1 MRMSVMKKIIILLVG
16 IVLITIAFYQYNQKD
31 GLAKNDKVYVE
42 DFKGKNDTNKIQSAI
57 NKAES
62 SKIKTVLLDDK
73 KYKITSPIVVK
84 QGVKLLFGYGT
95 QFVVEGNFK
104 VLELEKNASIEGAYI
119 AIDDPTFNSE
129 VIYLDGKNKYYN
141 NWHKTQVKDI
151 NIINWTETN
160 KGTGISLYSGGQEN
174 EISFINFENIKVVG
188 METGVKLVAKKPQF
202 GHAWINANRFM
213 NFSLEDC
220 VNMIY
225 MDSNVTTP
233 NEISGNQFTNLQIQP
248 SNKTKSIVKVSG
260 QYNEFHG
267 MVWDLQKINYENEL
281 IELTDKSMNTLIK
294 MSSVPEN
301 RILDGGKANIVK

>member
-1 MRMSVMKKIIILLVG
+1 
-16 IVLITIAFYQYNQKD
+16 
-31 GLAKNDKVYVE
+31 
-42 DFKGKNDTNKIQSAI
+42 
-57 NKAES
+57 
-62 SKIKTVLLDDK
+62 SKIKTVFLDDK

-95 QFVVEGNFK
+95 QFVVEGNFR

-141 NWHKTQVKDI
+141 TWHKTRIKDI

-160 KGTGISLYSGGQEN
+160 KGTGISLYSGGKEN

-188 METGVKLVAKKPQF
+188 METGVKLVAKKPQS

-220 VNMIY
+220 VYMIY

-233 NEISGNQFTNLQIQP
+233 NEISGNLFTNLQIQP

-260 QYNEFHG
+260 QHNEFNG
-267 MVWDLQKINYENEL
+267 MVWDLQKINHENEL
-281 IELTDKSMNTLIK
+281 VELTDKSMNTVIE
-294 MSSVPEN
+294 MSSVPAN
-301 RILDGGKANIVK
+301 RILDSGKANIVK

>member
-1 MRMSVMKKIIILLVG
+1 MRMSVIKKIIIILVG

-141 NWHKTQVKDI
+141 TWHKTQVKDI

-260 QYNEFHG
+260 QHNEFHG

>member
-1 MRMSVMKKIIILLVG
+1 MKKVIVLLIG
-16 IVLITIAFYQYNQKD
+16 IVLIIFAFYHYYNKES
-31 GLAKNDKVYVE
+31 LAKNDKLYVE
-42 DFKGKNDTNKIQSAI
+42 DFKGNNDSNKIQSAI

-73 KYKITSPIVVK
+73 KYKITSPIIVK
-84 QGVKLLFGYGT
+84 KGVKLLFGYGT
-95 QFVVEGNFK
+95 QFVVEGNFR

-119 AIDDPTFNSE
+119 AIDDPKFNSE

-141 NWHKTQVKDI
+141 TWHKTQIKDI

-160 KGTGISLYSGGQEN
+160 KGTGISLYSGGKEN

-188 METGVKLVAKKPQF
+188 MEIGIKLVAKKPNS

-225 MDSNVTTP
+225 MDSHVTTP

-248 SNKTKSIVKVSG
+248 SNKTKSIVRVSG
-260 QYNEFHG
+260 QHNEFNG
-267 MVWDLQKINYENEL
+267 MVWDLNKINHENEL
-281 IELTDKSMNTLIK
+281 IELTDKSMDTVINIT
-294 MSSVPEN
+294 SVPTS
-301 RILDGGKANIVK
+301 RVLDSGKANIVK

>member
-62 SKIKTVLLDDK
+62 SKIKTVFLDDK

-95 QFVVEGNFK
+95 QFVVEGNFR

-119 AIDDPTFNSE
+119 AIDDPKFNSE

-141 NWHKTQVKDI
+141 TWHKTKIKDI

-160 KGTGISLYSGGQEN
+160 KGTGISLYSGGKEN

-188 METGVKLVAKKPQF
+188 METGVKLVAKKPQS

-220 VNMIY
+220 VYMIY

-233 NEISGNQFTNLQIQP
+233 NEISGNLFTNLQIQP
-248 SNKTKSIVKVSG
+248 TNKTKSIVKVSG
-260 QYNEFHG
+260 QHNEFNG
-267 MVWDLQKINYENEL
+267 MVWDLQKINHENEL
-281 IELTDKSMNTLIK
+281 VELTDKSMNTVIE

>member
-1 MRMSVMKKIIILLVG
+1 MSVIKKIIIILVG

-141 NWHKTQVKDI
+141 TWHKTQVKDI

-260 QYNEFHG
+260 QHNEFHG

>member
-16 IVLITIAFYQYNQKD
+16 IVLITIAFYRYNQKD

-141 NWHKTQVKDI
+141 TWHKTQVKDI

-260 QYNEFHG
+260 QHNEFHG

>member
-141 NWHKTQVKDI
+141 TWHKTQVKDI

-260 QYNEFHG
+260 QHNEFHG